1 VELAH
6 RGRYGSG
13 AVSRHVPASVTEL
26 AQVGLLAGL
35 PGATLASLAQRMR
48 RESVPSGAVLVAE
61 GDPADR
67 FYVLLSGVAS
77 VSQAQRGALRVLRP
91 GEGFGEVALAMGIRR
106 TATVTALTPCVVASC
121 DAETFDELIRPLL
134 ADDD

>member
-1 VELAH
+1 MP
-6 RGRYGSG
+6 
-13 AVSRHVPASVTEL
+13 RHVPASVTEL

-35 PGATLASLAQRMR
+35 PGEALGALAQRMH

-67 FYVLLSGVAS
+67 FFVLLSGVAS
-77 VSQAQRGALRVLRP
+77 VSQAQRGPLRVLRP
-91 GEGFGEVALAMGIRR
+91 GEAFGEVALAMGIER

-121 DAETFDELIRPLL
+121 DAATFDELIRPLL
-134 ADDD
+134 ADD

>member
-1 VELAH
+1 M
-6 RGRYGSG
+6 
-13 AVSRHVPASVTEL
+13 SRHVPASVTEL

-48 RESVPSGAVLVAE
+48 RESVPSGTVLVAE

-91 GEGFGEVALAMGIRR
+91 GEGFGEVALAMGIPR
-106 TATVTALTPCVVASC
+106 TASVTALTPCVVASC